1 MNAVELF
8 AVVRDNK
15 RVKDNFAYYIVL
27 SAENN
32 GETTLLLF
40 VFSKY
45 TLHPSMEVLPLYTP
59 CLTIS

>member
-45 TLHPSMEVLPLYTP
+45 T
-59 CLTIS
+59 